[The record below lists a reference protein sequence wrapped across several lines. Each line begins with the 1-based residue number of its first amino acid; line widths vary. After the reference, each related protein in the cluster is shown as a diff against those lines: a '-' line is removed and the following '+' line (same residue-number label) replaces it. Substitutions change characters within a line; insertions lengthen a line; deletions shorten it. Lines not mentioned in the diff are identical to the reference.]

1 MDRIEDLIPHRPPFL
16 FVDDVEIDGN
26 TIIASHTY
34 KPEDWFFKGHFPE
47 FAVVPGVL
55 LVETLAQAGGAGVKL
70 LGVPHE
76 GIFMLAKIR
85 SATFRRPVRPG
96 EKLDMRIE
104 CVKASPHIIHQ
115 KGTGKVGDEVAVE
128 AEWINIATIVDESLL
143 KNS

>member
-1 MDRIEDLIPHRPPFL
+1 MDSIQDLIPHRPPFL
-16 FVDDVEIDGN
+16 FVDDVNVDEGI
-26 TIIASHTY
+26 IIASHVY
-34 KPEDWFFKGHFPE
+34 KPEDWFFRGHFPE
-47 FAVVPGVL
+47 FPVVPGVL

-70 LGVPHE
+70 LGVLHE

-96 EKLDMRIE
+96 EKLNMQIE
-104 CVKASPHIIHQ
+104 CIKASSHIIHQ